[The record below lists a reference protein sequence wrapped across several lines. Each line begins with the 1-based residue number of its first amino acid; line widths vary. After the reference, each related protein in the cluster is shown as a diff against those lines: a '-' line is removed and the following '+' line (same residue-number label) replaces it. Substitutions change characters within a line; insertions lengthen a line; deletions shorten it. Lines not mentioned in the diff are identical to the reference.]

1 MSSKLDKEAATKRLQ
16 LAVPETWE
24 ARVDEWR
31 AKQRPIPNKSEAIR
45 ILVDLAISLD
55 CNPDQAKKADR

>member
-1 MSSKLDKEAATKRLQ
+1 MEIDMPPKLETGTATKRLQ
-16 LAVPETWE
+16 LVVPESWE

-45 ILVDLAISLD
+45 ILVD
-55 CNPDQAKKADR
+55 QALKPESP

>member
-1 MSSKLDKEAATKRLQ
+1 METDMPPKLETGTPTKRLQ
-16 LAVPETWE
+16 LVVPESWE

-45 ILVDLAISLD
+45 MLVD
-55 CNPDQAKKADR
+55 QALSAFSP

>member
-1 MSSKLDKEAATKRLQ
+1 MRPKLDKDADTKRLQ
-16 LAVPETWE
+16 LVVPETWE

-31 AKQRPIPNKSEAIR
+31 AKRRPIPNRSEAIR

-55 CNPDQAKKADR
+55 RNPDQAKEADR